1 MRCQLG
7 EGIVSLVRARA
18 LALRN
23 AYSPATRSRTTAR
36 GLVMNGR
43 VGDVHA
49 WARLPSG
56 SFHSDH
62 QPGSAGRNS
71 KPESGASGIATSRR
85 GIVTTHE
92 LRRSSPSVITSSPA
106 DSWRDRKRV
115 V

>member
-7 EGIVSLVRARA
+7 AGIVSFVRARA
-18 LALRN
+18 FALRK
-23 AYSPATRSRTTAR
+23 AYSVATRSRTTPS
-36 GLVMNGR
+36 GFVMNGR

-49 WARLPSG
+49 WARVPSG

-71 KPESGASGIATSRR
+71 KPESGAFGMPTSRR

-106 DSWRDRKRV
+106 DS
-115 V
+115 

>member
-18 LALRN
+18 LALRK

-49 WARLPSG
+49 WARLPPG

-62 QPGSAGRNS
+62 QPGPAGRNS
-71 KPESGASGIATSRR
+71 KPERGASGIAPSR
-85 GIVTTHE
+85 GGTLTTPQ
-92 LRRSSPSVITSSPA
+92 LRPASPPG
-106 DSWRDRKRV
+106 
-115 V
+115 